1 MIYYYI
7 NLILLFFFGMTI
19 SFLLKLNMLDWNN
32 LWEEKGI
39 KLELSEAQ
47 FSTFLLFSLFLTL
60 NFILYKEVNFKINL
74 IFLFSLFF
82 LMVVL
87 RFTVKE
93 ENISRILFNIKP
105 YFFSLDKIF
114 NTFKKEEKRQEEDVS
129 EKEIKA
135 YIDMGMEQGFL
146 EEKERI
152 MLENIIDFSETLVNE
167 IMTPRTDMVV
177 VSFDSTYEEV
187 KETFMESNFS
197 RLPVI
202 ENSLDNIKGI
212 IFLKDFFKI
221 KDPEKFNIKEI
232 IKEANFV
239 PEMKKVSDLLKE
251 MQEKHFSISIV
262 IDEYGG
268 TLGLVTMEDL
278 LEELI
283 GEIED
288 EHTIPEKIILG
299 KDSFS
304 FAGKTHIEEVEEL
317 IGIEIEKGDYDT
329 LAGFLI
335 HLFGKIPEENQEIA
349 YKGYNFRIEIA
360 DKRRIYRVLVKK
372 YGK

>member
-1 MIYYYI
+1 
-7 NLILLFFFGMTI
+7 MTI

-74 IFLFSLFF
+74 ILLFSLFF

-93 ENISRILFNIKP
+93 ENILRILFNIKP

-221 KDPEKFNIKEI
+221 KDSEKFNIKEI